1 MGSFLFGGGGRLKR
15 TRLQSKVAAN
25 REKYREFHSLL
36 RFKSCA
42 TEPKPAS
49 RTILRPSSP
58 SPGKM
63 RNTELILAYHG
74 ICRVNQGFSSQL
86 RLRLHLPKHFI
97 PSAPQP
103 RPNTTTTCPL
113 LLNISLTV

>member
-63 RNTELILAYHG
+63 RNTELIRAYQG
-74 ICRVNQGFSSQL
+74 ICWEKNGFYSPL
-86 RLRLHLPKHFI
+86 RRRLKL
-97 PSAPQP
+97 
-103 RPNTTTTCPL
+103 TEL
-113 LLNISLTV
+113 LSTPPAKP